1 MKKNSYIFILIFSFL
16 ALSCREEIELETDT
30 FESVLVVEATVTN
43 ELKHHEIKISRTS
56 VLEETEQIIE
66 NNADVIIV
74 DNAGN
79 SFNFS
84 QNTEGVYISDNLFEA
99 LPNVEYTLE
108 INTTNGATY
117 SSNQQTL
124 TPISQIDNLYAEFVD
139 DDVKG
144 PGVQIFVDSENNNP
158 NTQYF
163 RYEFEETYK
172 IKAPYDFPTGFYF
185 TGFFDYNDQCDRCY
199 YDINF
204 FEKPI
209 EIEEEICYTTNLNT
223 EIIQANTITLT
234 ENNILRLPVRFIPLD
249 ESNNIIDTSI
259 LRDRYSIKVKQY
271 VQNLEAYNYYKLIYN
286 LSNTESVLSQT
297 QSGFAE
303 GNISAIGN
311 NNISVV
317 GFFEVASVAEER
329 IFFNYQDVNIPY
341 PNYIYACDKQD
352 LDFND
357 TVNTQCDGDLNERRQ
372 LYNLVSRE
380 QYQLVDLGNL
390 LAPNVYTIA
399 KEECVNC
406 TTIGTNIQPDFWID

>member
-124 TPISQIDNLYAEFVD
+124 TPISQIDNLYAEFVN

-144 PGVQIFVDSENNNP
+144 PGVQIFVDSENSNP

-163 RYEFEETYK
+163 RYDFEETYK
-172 IKAPYDFPTGFYF
+172 IVAPHDYPVGVNFYNYE
-185 TGFFDYNDQCDRCY
+185 TSPSLCRPVY
-199 YDINF
+199 YDIDF
-204 FEKPI
+204 FDKTQ
-209 EIEEEICYTTNLNT
+209 EESICYSSRRNT
-223 EIIQANTITLT
+223 EIIQASSINLSQNTIS
-234 ENNILRLPVRFIPLD
+234 RLPIRFITEDALD
-249 ESNNIIDTSI
+249 DVIDTSI
-259 LRDRYSIKVKQY
+259 LRDRYSIKVRQY
-271 VQNLEAYNYYKLIYN
+271 IQNLEAYNYYKLIAT
-286 LSNTESVLSQT
+286 LGNTESVLSQN
-297 QSGFAE
+297 QPGF
-303 GNISAIGN
+303 
-311 NNISVV
+311 VV
-317 GFFEVASVAEER
+317 GNLNSLNNKVVGYFEVASVAEQR
-329 IFFNYQDVNIPY
+329 IFFNFNDVNIPY
-341 PNYIYACDKQD
+341 PRYLYECDYRE
-352 LDFND
+352 LDYND
-357 TVNTQCDGDLNERRQ
+357 NSNGDCDGDPNDR
-372 LYNLVSRE
+372 
-380 QYQLVDLGNL
+380 NL
-390 LAPNVYTIA
+390 LYIYVTSENYELTNYLPGTVTYSIA